1 MKVDH
6 GLASRLRL
14 LDHGHKHIQIVYAL
28 PVDTGDGKWKV
39 VGREYKGNPRTIVM
53 AFSDSEL

>member
-1 MKVDH
+1 MDH

-14 LDHGHKHIQIVYAL
+14 LDHGHKHIQIVYTL
-28 PVDTGDGKWKV
+28 PIDTGDGKWKV
-39 VGREYKGNPRTIVM
+39 VGREYKGNPQTIVM